1 MGTYGMLLFAIVYG
15 IDILCRKY
23 RKHIAILIETKARK
37 LAEDLYFK
45 NQVEK
50 ELKSKTDDK

>member
-15 IDILCRKY
+15 IDVLYEKWK
-23 RKHIAILIETKARK
+23 KHIAILIEDKARK
-37 LAEDLYFK
+37 LAENEYFK
-45 NQVEK
+45 RQVEK